1 MARKSKSI
9 PKPKPRLKSSGK
21 RKGRKPSKPS
31 KPSKSSKPVIID
43 LQPTPSGGSY
53 TCPGCK
59 SIISKHVPA
68 ACPDCKADLTG
79 TRQYQ
84 EQGAKRKELPK

>member
-1 MARKSKSI
+1 MARKRKSSSRS
-9 PKPKPRLKSSGK
+9 KPKSKI
-21 RKGRKPSKPS
+21 RKPSKP
-31 KPSKSSKPVIID
+31 SKPVIID

-59 SIISKHVPA
+59 GIISKHVPA

-84 EQGAKRKELPK
+84 EQGAKREMQQHS